1 MTEQIISFTPKAI
14 AHIKT
19 LMAKKSGAIGFRLSI
34 KTTGCTGLMYVPELV
49 QAANANDVHFAV
61 DGLEIY
67 IDADAVHAIK
77 GSVVDLETKE
87 LGQTQLVFDNPN
99 ADSLCGC
106 GESFNL
112 KKDVGND

>member
-1 MTEQIISFTPKAI
+1 MTEHIITFTPKAI

-19 LMAKKSGAIGFRLSI
+19 LMAKKIDTIGFRLSI

-49 QAANANDVHFAV
+49 QAAKPSDLHFTI
-61 DGLEIY
+61 DGLTIY
-67 IDADAVHAIK
+67 IDADAVHAIQ

-112 KKDVGND
+112 KKDVSHD